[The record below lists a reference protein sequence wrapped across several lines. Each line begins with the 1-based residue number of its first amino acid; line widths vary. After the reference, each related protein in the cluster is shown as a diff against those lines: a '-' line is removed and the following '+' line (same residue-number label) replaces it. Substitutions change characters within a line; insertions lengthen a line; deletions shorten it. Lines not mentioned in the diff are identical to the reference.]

1 MVPPTAID
9 LQSVTDTQVAMISG
23 PLSVNGVSARRNK
36 APKMDGGLVA
46 ASSSEMFKGP
56 VSNGLGIASEGA
68 RVNID

>member
-1 MVPPTAID
+1 MAPPIAID
-9 LQSVTDTQVAMISG
+9 LQSVSDTQVATISG

-56 VSNGLGIASEGA
+56 VSHGCWISS
-68 RVNID
+68 